1 LNEVCAQTHPEVAA
15 VIKGLFRILA
25 FLLLAAGFVAAVMDG
40 ARTIANSAVDYAKLG
55 STLFRLF
62 GERFLLLQP
71 AVERHVHPLLWDPV
85 LLNLLVLPTSVV
97 LLVLG
102 FLSYRI
108 GRRSGSRIGHVL
120 RP

>member
-1 LNEVCAQTHPEVAA
+1 LNEVRASALRKVAA

-40 ARTIANSAVDYAKLG
+40 ARTLANGALDYAKLG
-55 STLFRLF
+55 GTAFRLL

-71 AVERHVHPLLWDPV
+71 AVERHLHPLLWDPV
-85 LLNLLVLPTSVV
+85 LLNLIVLPTSLV

-102 FLSYRI
+102 FVCYRI
-108 GRRSGSRIGHVL
+108 GRRSGSSIGYL
-120 RP
+120 MRP

>member
-1 LNEVCAQTHPEVAA
+1 LNEACAQTHPEVAA

>member
-1 LNEVCAQTHPEVAA
+1 

-40 ARTIANSAVDYAKLG
+40 ARTIANGALDYAKLG
-55 STLFRLF
+55 GTLFGLF
-62 GERFLLLQP
+62 GDRFLLLQP
-71 AVERHVHPLLWDPV
+71 AVERHLHPLLWDPV

-108 GRRSGSRIGHVL
+108 GRRSGSRIGHVM

>member
-1 LNEVCAQTHPEVAA
+1 LNEACAQTHPEVAA

-40 ARTIANSAVDYAKLG
+40 ARTIANSAIDYAKLG

>member
-1 LNEVCAQTHPEVAA
+1 M
-15 VIKGLFRILA
+15 IKGLFRILA

-102 FLSYRI
+102 FVSYRI